1 MAEATIYIVDDDAAV
16 RDSLALLLRLN
27 GFSSV
32 AFPSA
37 RDFLDALDPAR
48 GGIALFDI
56 RMPQMSGLE
65 LQKELM
71 RRGIEMPI
79 VFITG
84 HGDVTQAVE
93 AMKGGAVDFLEK
105 PFEEERLLE
114 SVQSCMRRL
123 EEREARAQQSAGIV
137 SRLETLT
144 PRERQVLRLVSEGLT
159 SKAIADRLGISART
173 VDIYR
178 ANIMDKMHARNA
190 VDLVRMVLLAG
201 ESALVE

>member
-1 MAEATIYIVDDDAAV
+1 MADVTIYIVDDDAAV

-27 GFSSV
+27 GYSSI
-32 AFPSA
+32 AFASA
-37 RDFLDALDPAR
+37 RDFLDALDPQR

-65 LQKELM
+65 LQKELL
-71 RRGIEMPI
+71 RRGVEMPI

-114 SVQSCMRRL
+114 SVQSCLRRC
-123 EEREARAQQSAGIV
+123 EEREARVQQSAGIT

-201 ESALVE
+201 EAALVE

>member
-27 GFSSV
+27 GYSSV